1 MNPVEV
7 CECVYVLK
15 LEDSKWYIGKTHNLN
30 FRIAQHKSNNGARWT
45 KLHNVID
52 CVKVSFIINEKE
64 MTLKYMRKYGWEN
77 VRGYSWCQCDL
88 KKPPHDL

>member
-15 LEDSKWYIGKTHNLN
+15 LEDSKWYVGKTYNLN
-30 FRIAQHKSNNGARWT
+30 LRIAQHKSNNGARWT